1 MTTIQIPTL
10 HTKNLVLRAPTTD
23 DFEGYAVVLASDRA
37 EFLRGPYSRA
47 AAWKDYCLSVAEW
60 VLHGSGPFALHLRDT
75 NAFAGIAGISTH
87 PDFPEPEMG
96 WVMAA
101 NTEGRSLG
109 FEAGSALR
117 DWAFSDLKL
126 PTLVS
131 YIWRGN
137 TRAETL
143 AKRLGGALDS
153 DAATPWPGALT
164 YRYTPNGAPA

>member
-1 MTTIQIPTL
+1 MTTIQIPILQTE
-10 HTKNLVLRAPTTD
+10 NLVLRAPTTD
-23 DFEGYAVVLASDRA
+23 DFEGYADVLASDRS

-60 VLHGSGPFALHLRDT
+60 VLYGVGPFALYQRDT
-75 NAFAGIAGISTH
+75 NAFAGLAGVSMH

-101 NTEGRSLG
+101 DTEGKSLAY
-109 FEAGSALR
+109 EAGVALR
-117 DWAFSDLKL
+117 DWAFADLKL

-143 AKRLGGALDS
+143 AKRLGGTLDPN
-153 DAATPWPGALT
+153 APTPWPGAIT
-164 YRYTPNGAPA
+164 YRYTPNGARS